1 MCYLIF
7 FVWLL
12 ASIASTGFGLQLY
25 HANHPVPTYYW
36 ETVKSAPDINFVGLF
51 VAIPLSFIAVFLMG
65 KWLTV
70 KAVRHV
76 KQGKLRSLDVPFAG
90 YSVAEKGV
98 RVVSM
103 CYLALVSNISALWLS
118 LIFIIIS
125 AIAVFLFDR
134 SCSWSKADRMYLYKR
149 RCEEEGV
156 PVGKGPVTYFRW
168 GIPVMIHQ
176 AIVLINFLPQIIEML
191 K

>member
-1 MCYLIF
+1 LEISYDI
-7 FVWLL
+7 
-12 ASIASTGFGLQLY
+12 T
-25 HANHPVPTYYW
+25 PTTL
-36 ETVKSAPDINFVGLF
+36 ETLKMLDALGESKTPLNAPQGEHQHLGKSVI
-51 VAIPLSFIAVFLMG
+51 
-65 KWLTV
+65 
-70 KAVRHV
+70 
-76 KQGKLRSLDVPFAG
+76 AG